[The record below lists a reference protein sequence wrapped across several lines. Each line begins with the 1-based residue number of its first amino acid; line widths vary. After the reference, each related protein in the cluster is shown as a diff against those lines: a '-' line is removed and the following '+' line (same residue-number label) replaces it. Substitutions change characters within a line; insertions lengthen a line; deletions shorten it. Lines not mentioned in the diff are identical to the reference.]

1 MNPILLPNAELVFEP
16 NFLPEKEAFML
27 QTELVKTVSWR
38 QDTIQ
43 IFGKQYPTPRLTAFY
58 GDRGKTYTYSHIRLE
73 SLEWLPTLLSVKEKI
88 EQFAQNSFNCVLLN
102 YYRNGQDSM
111 GWHADDEPEL
121 GQNPVIASLS
131 LGMTR
136 KFMLKH
142 KQDKTLKYNMLLN
155 HGSLLLMQGSTQH
168 HWLHQ
173 IPKIK
178 SFANPRLN
186 LTFRMIR

>member
-1 MNPILLPNAELVFEP
+1 MIPIFLPNAELVFEP
-16 NFLPEKEAFML
+16 HFLPEKEAFLL
-27 QTELVKTVSWR
+27 QKELIETVAWR

-43 IFGKQYPTPRLTAFY
+43 VFGKQYLTPRLTAFY
-58 GDRGKTYTYSHIRLE
+58 GDSGVRYSYSNIRLE
-73 SLEWLPTLLSVKEKI
+73 ALEWLPALRSVKEKI
-88 EQFAQNSFNCVLLN
+88 EQFAQHSFNCVLLN

-142 KQDKTLKYNMLLN
+142 KKDKALKYNILLN
-155 HGSLLLMQGSTQH
+155 HGSLLIMQGSTQH

-173 IPKIK
+173 IPKTK
-178 SFANPRLN
+178 SLAEPRLN
-186 LTFRMIR
+186 LTFRCVS